1 MDALAQC
8 IAWLSWLPNGPA
20 AGLGRL
26 HRLSRVSACWIPSI
40 VGRVRDFDY
49 AEDHDPVL
57 GSVGMAESFCVDDQS
72 QPLHNQLAVEEE
84 ALKWAIE

>member
-1 MDALAQC
+1 M
-8 IAWLSWLPNGPA
+8 
-20 AGLGRL
+20 
-26 HRLSRVSACWIPSI
+26 

-49 AEDHDPVL
+49 AEDHDPLL